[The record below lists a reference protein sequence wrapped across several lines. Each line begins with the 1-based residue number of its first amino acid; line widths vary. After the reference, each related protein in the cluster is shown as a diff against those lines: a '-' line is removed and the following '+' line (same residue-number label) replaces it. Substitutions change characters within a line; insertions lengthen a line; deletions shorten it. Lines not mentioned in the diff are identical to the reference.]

1 MATDEAEVYY
11 YEKGK
16 QDYNIGFYDQ
26 PFPSPMALELDEFEM
41 RCNKAYKKGYCDGM
55 DELKTKLVRIR

>member
-1 MATDEAEVYY
+1 MATSEAEVYY

-26 PFPSPMALELDEFEM
+26 PFPSPMALELDEFEL
-41 RCNKAYKKGYCDGM
+41 RCNKAYKRGYCDAM
-55 DELKTKLVRIR
+55 DELKKQLASIK